1 MLSLRKSHKKNTK
14 TMSKLSKLYELRR
27 LSEEFGMEW
36 TETQERQL
44 ETEEERLIKNEVLPV
59 VSRSIEPALAQVERE
74 LVLVVDYVP
83 GSPLKVSLSRKRNL
97 FDVLGDVVEIKPD
110 PEVTHRTF
118 GKQKTK
124 KTDIAP
130 QTILQVTMP
139 DGHVIR
145 QDKAK
150 DTFIDV
156 ITRIGVE
163 RVRPLGLKFCRIPI
177 ISNTRDKKYGKS
189 QHEVGGGWLI
199 LTHSS
204 TSDKK
209 KMLDKIAKALGL
221 NIKVEII

>member
-1 MLSLRKSHKKNTK
+1 MLSPRKSHKKNTK

-139 DGHVIR
+139 DGRVIR